1 MINTKFYES
10 EALVLSNI
18 SLDTSFVSR
27 LFLLQNNK
35 EVTRMKTGKGVCI
48 YASGTMP
55 CINVVSLYARYMKR
69 VCIVKLIIVKQILGF
84 VIFRRLV
91 KYVSGKRIVG

>member
-18 SLDTSFVSR
+18 SLDTGFVSR
-27 LFLLQNNK
+27 LFLLQ
-35 EVTRMKTGKGVCI
+35 KGVCI

-55 CINVVSLYARYMKR
+55 CINVVPLYARYMKR

-91 KYVSGKRIVG
+91 KYVSGKRIVE